1 MPVESARSQNITVAC
16 RRSPTASG
24 IGRPGLCGN
33 GSGAGAT
40 ATADFSLASK
50 FKIALSSRIRCP
62 NGMPSFT
69 RWGSVS
75 SGRKHQ
81 CRSHSRGTPLHTDQG
96 QGLGATPRH
105 QWWVPCWSWLMI
117 VQGRQPVQVSLL
129 VNILQA
135 VFCGN
140 GRIALGESDRVVFSR
155 EQPKAAQPKK
165 LTSGRY

>member
-62 NGMPSFT
+62 KACLASQGGARSAQGENINVDLILAEHRFILTKAKVSEPCPDING
-69 RWGSVS
+69 RALA
-75 SGRKHQ
+75 
-81 CRSHSRGTPLHTDQG
+81 SHS
-96 QGLGATPRH
+96 
-105 QWWVPCWSWLMI
+105 S
-117 VQGRQPVQVSLL
+117 
-129 VNILQA
+129 
-135 VFCGN
+135 
-140 GRIALGESDRVVFSR
+140 
-155 EQPKAAQPKK
+155 
-165 LTSGRY
+165 